1 LVGEAAEMVALG
13 DILTV
18 LAAGIVCRQQAQPT
32 QRFGFDQMDSNG
44 PKAKFLIGFDSNSTV
59 DWVLVVGTTQLVGWM
74 SFKVELIMNG
84 WGWIQI
90 GFHTITRFSR
100 MSVYM
105 CFV

>member
-1 LVGEAAEMVALG
+1 M
-13 DILTV
+13 
-18 LAAGIVCRQQAQPT
+18 
-32 QRFGFDQMDSNG
+32 
-44 PKAKFLIGFDSNSTV
+44 
-59 DWVLVVGTTQLVGWM
+59 DWVLVVGTTRLVGWM